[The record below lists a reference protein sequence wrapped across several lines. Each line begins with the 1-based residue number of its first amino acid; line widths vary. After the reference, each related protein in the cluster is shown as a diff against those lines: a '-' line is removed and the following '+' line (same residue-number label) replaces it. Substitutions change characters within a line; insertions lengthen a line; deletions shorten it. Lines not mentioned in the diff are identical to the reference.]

1 LIILKKFKRKGVL
14 FMNEVKAVT
23 NTSAIAAKNKL
34 SSQFFKK
41 GIIIALFSGLMYG
54 FYSAFLTL
62 GMSKGVWSD
71 WYGVN
76 TAALSAFAITY
87 LLGALGSAVNDTCSA
102 GWALLNVGIKGKF
115 RDFIRTV
122 NTKPGRIMILAAL
135 VGGPISSTAY
145 VVGLQMAGSI
155 VIPITALCPAIGAI
169 LGRIL
174 FKQELNKRMM
184 SGIAICVLASFLI
197 GSTSIAGNAPKGM
210 FLGICI
216 AFLAALGWGFEG
228 CVAGYGT
235 SMIDY
240 EISITIRQV
249 ISGLSN
255 LIILVPIFALMAGNI
270 SLSADLAVQA
280 FSSGPAI
287 IWFALA
293 GFCAFVS
300 YMTWYRG
307 NSMCGA
313 ALGMACNGTYSFWGP
328 FCCWIILGV
337 FAGMKGWGLP
347 PIAWA
352 AAVLMV
358 LGILII
364 AMNPLDLFRKKD
376 IKEQNDKGIVG

>member
-1 LIILKKFKRKGVL
+1 M
-14 FMNEVKAVT
+14 FMNEGTEGANASAV
-23 NTSAIAAKNKL
+23 AAKKKL

-41 GIIIALFSGLMYG
+41 GIFIALLSGLMYG

-62 GMSKGVWSD
+62 GMSKGVWAD
-71 WYGVN
+71 WYGAN
-76 TAALSAFAITY
+76 KAALSAFVITY

-102 GWALLNVGIKGKF
+102 GWALLNVGLKSKLGDFF
-115 RDFIRTV
+115 RTL
-122 NTKPGRIMILAAL
+122 NTKPGRVMILAAL

-184 SGIAICVLASFLI
+184 LGIAVCVLASFMI

-240 EISITIRQV
+240 EIGITIRQV
-249 ISGLSN
+249 TSGLSN
-255 LIILVPIFALMAGNI
+255 LIILLPIFGLMSGNV
-270 SLSADLAVQA
+270 SQSVHLAVQA
-280 FSSGPAI
+280 FSSGPAM
-287 IWFALA
+287 IWIAIA
-293 GFCAFVS
+293 GFCAWIS
-300 YMTWYRG
+300 YMFWYRG

-337 FAGMKGWGLP
+337 IVGMKGWSLP
-347 PIAWA
+347 PIAWV
-352 AAVLMV
+352 AAVMMV
-358 LGILII
+358 IGILII
-364 AMNPLDLFRKKD
+364 SMNPLDLFKK
-376 IKEQNDKGIVG
+376 KGDQGGIEKLVG